1 MNVLFVCTGNTCR
14 SPLAE
19 AIARSAAA
27 GADVVVSSAGWAA
40 AEGVEA
46 EAHAVAVARDAGLDL
61 TAHRTR
67 RLTRELV
74 DDADLVLALD
84 RHALERVVELG
95 GEAKAE
101 LLAEAEV
108 ADPYGGS
115 ADDYRRTYADLE
127 RAIRARAAGWGAR

>member
-1 MNVLFVCTGNTCR
+1 VNVLFVCTGNTCR

-19 AIARSAAA
+19 AIARSVAAQ
-27 GADVVVSSAGWAA
+27 GEVDVSSAGWAA
-40 AEGVEA
+40 ADGGEA
-46 EAHAVAVARDAGLDL
+46 ETHAVAVARDAGLDL

-67 RLTRELV
+67 RLTREHV
-74 DDADLVLALD
+74 AAADLVLALD

-95 GEAKAE
+95 GDGKAE

-115 ADDYRRTYADLE
+115 ADDYRRTYAELE
-127 RAIRARAAGWGAR
+127 RAIRARAAGWSTR